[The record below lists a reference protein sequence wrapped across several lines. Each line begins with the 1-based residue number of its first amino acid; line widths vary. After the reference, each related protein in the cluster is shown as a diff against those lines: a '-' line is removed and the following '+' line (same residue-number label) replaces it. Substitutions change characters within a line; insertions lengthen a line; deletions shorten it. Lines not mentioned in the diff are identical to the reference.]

1 MSALGRKLTL
11 ALTVPFAI
19 RTPATVSNEDR
30 DFLALSG
37 HYAPQTALPIH
48 SPYRNFPGLITTY
61 PRASHAENPGSRIP
75 PCARRTRLPPWHWL
89 RRVRLSESASIANH
103 KCNLRLARY
112 RTGVPVGYP
121 SIPQCG
127 FQIRRSLS
135 DYTCWRRSVLTES
148 DGTFAFDDK

>member
-1 MSALGRKLTL
+1 LPIVYLGRLFGPFGQSSVWLMSAMGGKLPL
-11 ALTVPFAI
+11 AHDHG
-19 RTPATVSNEDR
+19 SSEN
-30 DFLALSG
+30 LAS
-37 HYAPQTALPIH
+37 
-48 SPYRNFPGLITTY
+48 SNFPGLITTY

-121 SIPQCG
+121 SIPQCD

-135 DYTCWRRSVLTES
+135 DYTSWRRRVLAES